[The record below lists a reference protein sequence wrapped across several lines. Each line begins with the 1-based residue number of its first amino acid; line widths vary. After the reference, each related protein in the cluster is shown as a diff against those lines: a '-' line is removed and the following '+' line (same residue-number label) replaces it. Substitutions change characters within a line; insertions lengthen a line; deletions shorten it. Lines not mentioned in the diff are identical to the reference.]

1 MKSLSEYVG
10 SLIATGIIVG
20 LICGFAIGISIPI
33 HSENPVVIMKS
44 PPTFIEL
51 REGAQAIM
59 TETRAGGNTKVRIGM
74 MYMAIITKMEHIQ
87 YQVDSLKSL
96 H

>member
-1 MKSLSEYVG
+1 MKSLSEHVG
-10 SLIATGIIVG
+10 SLIATGVIVG
-20 LICGFAIGISIPI
+20 LICGFCIGISINK
-33 HSENPVVIMKS
+33 ETPVVIMKS

-59 TETRAGGNTKVRIGM
+59 TETRAGGNTKIRIGM